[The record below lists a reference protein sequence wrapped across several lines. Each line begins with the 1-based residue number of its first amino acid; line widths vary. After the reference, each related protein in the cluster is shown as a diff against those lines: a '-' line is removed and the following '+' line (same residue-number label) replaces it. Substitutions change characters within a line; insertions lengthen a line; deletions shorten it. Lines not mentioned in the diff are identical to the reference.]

1 VRTPRIEIG
10 CLALL
15 LALLC
20 VPAQAADL
28 VVHGPASPS
37 DARARAA
44 LARGRSFAG
53 STATDAIH
61 VSEVPA
67 PSAAAVWV
75 VGGVRSD
82 VCSGKSWSVAEVEAE
97 VNQAIDALD
106 GLDDETARGHFDDAR
121 AGFVCLSELVDT
133 ETVWLYHFHRG
144 VLAFNEGDADG
155 AQRHFVDA
163 VLADP
168 ESRWDTN
175 YSPDAQQIFLAARE
189 HVLMSGVSRLEIHD
203 PDGAAVEVRV
213 DGETVESG
221 SGQRALTAGPH
232 LVQYRTR
239 SDKVH
244 SVELEVS
251 AEQPAALL
259 GRGGLDSA
267 ILAGVLAPGLSLQ
280 GAQEALAALAAAR
293 GVERVI
299 VAADTQPDRVHTFV
313 AETGAFVIPPPAVGA
328 DRWRLRPGPRV
339 GLALGGGVLLQ
350 RSDERGS
357 RGTLGAIHLGVEIR
371 IVAGLAVD
379 LAATLGAGSFA
390 DDATSLASGTNV
402 VPLIGV
408 GLRYAFGYRI
418 VRPYIGARAVLRPNE
433 QRPLQVG
440 AAAAGGVVV
449 LPHGP
454 LRIQVELS
462 GGWAGIPHFGVTAA
476 AGVAF

>member
-1 VRTPRIEIG
+1 MRALRIEIA
-10 CLALL
+10 CVAALL
-15 LALLC
+15 TLSTI
-20 VPAQAADL
+20 PAQAADL

-44 LARGRSFAG
+44 LVRARSFA
-53 STATDAIH
+53 SSSATDAIH

-75 VGGVRSD
+75 VGGVRSEA
-82 VCSGKSWSVAEVEAE
+82 CAGRGWTVAEVEAALT
-97 VNQAIDALD
+97 QAIDALD
-106 GLDDETARGHFDDAR
+106 ALDDDSARGHFDDAR

-133 ETVWLYHFHRG
+133 ATVWRYHFHRG

-163 VLADP
+163 VLADS

-189 HVLMSGVSRLEIHD
+189 QVLMSGVSRLEVHD
-203 PDGAAVEVRV
+203 PDGAAVEIRV
-213 DGETVESG
+213 DGEAVEPG
-221 SGQRALTAGPH
+221 SGQRSLTAGPH

-239 SDKVH
+239 SDTVH

-259 GRGGLDSA
+259 GRGGLDRA
-267 ILAGVLAPGLSLQ
+267 ILAGDSAPGISLQ

-293 GVERVI
+293 GVDRVI

-313 AETGAFVIPPPAVGA
+313 AEQGAFVAPPPAAGA
-328 DRWRLRPGPRV
+328 DRWRLRPGPRL
-339 GLALGGGVLLQ
+339 GLAVGGGLVAQ

-371 IVAGLAVD
+371 LVAGLAVD
-379 LAATLGAGSFA
+379 LAATLGVAPFA
-390 DDATSLASGTNV
+390 AAATSLGDATNV
-402 VPLIGV
+402 VPLIGA

-433 QRPLQVG
+433 QRPMQVG
-440 AAAAGGVVV
+440 AAAAGGVVL

-462 GGWAGIPHFGVTAA
+462 GGWAGIPHVAATAA

>member
-1 VRTPRIEIG
+1 MRFSRVLAG
-10 CLALL
+10 CVAVLLVLAP
-15 LALLC
+15 
-20 VPAQAADL
+20 VPAPAADL

-44 LARGRSFAG
+44 LARARSFAD
-53 STATDAIH
+53 STASDAIH

-75 VGGVRSD
+75 VGGVRSE
-82 VCSGKSWSVAEVEAE
+82 VCAGKAWTVAEVEAE
-97 VNQAIDALD
+97 LTQAVDDLDALD
-106 GLDDETARGHFDDAR
+106 DESARGHFDDAR

-133 ETVWLYHFHRG
+133 ATVWRYHFHRG
-144 VLAFNEGDADG
+144 VLAYNEGDGDG

-189 HVLMSGVSRLEIHD
+189 QVLMSGVSRLEIHD
-203 PDGAAVEVRV
+203 PDGAAVEIRV
-213 DGETVESG
+213 DGESVETG
-221 SGQRALTAGPH
+221 SGQRSLTAGPH

-239 SDKVH
+239 SGTIH

-259 GRGGLDSA
+259 GRGGLDAA
-267 ILAGVLAPGLSLQ
+267 ILAGAGAPGMSLV
-280 GAQEALAALAAAR
+280 GAQEALTALSAAR
-293 GVERVI
+293 GVDRVI

-313 AETGAFVIPPPAVGA
+313 AELGAFVVPPPAVGA
-328 DRWRLRPGPRV
+328 DRWRLRPGPRL
-339 GLALGGGVLLQ
+339 GLAVGGGLLAQ
-350 RSDERGS
+350 GSDERGS
-357 RGTLGAIHLGVEIR
+357 RGTLGALHIGVEIR

-379 LAATLGAGSFA
+379 LAATVGVAPFA
-390 DDATSLASGTNV
+390 EDARSLADGTNV
-402 VPLIGV
+402 VPLIGA

-418 VRPYIGARAVLRPNE
+418 VRPYIGVRAVLRPNE
-433 QRPLQVG
+433 QRPLQAG
-440 AAAAGGVVV
+440 AAGAGGLIV

-454 LRIQVELS
+454 LRIQVELT
-462 GGWAGIPHFGVTAA
+462 GGYAGIPHLAVTAA